1 MVMEKPTLVIMK
13 FIQIL
18 EELKTINK
26 SIQEINS
33 KIDDL
38 DRNGKPISI
47 LWGMLKS
54 FVIGILIVGPVI
66 AIVIILIQ
74 IIGNW
79 TFN

>member
-1 MVMEKPTLVIMK
+1 MEKNTEQ
-13 FIQIL
+13 QIL

-26 SIQEINS
+26 SIQEMNS

-38 DRNGKPISI
+38 NRDGKPISI
-47 LWGMLKS
+47 LWHMLKS

>member
-1 MVMEKPTLVIMK
+1 MEKNTEQ
-13 FIQIL
+13 QIL

-38 DRNGKPISI
+38 DRDGKPISI
-47 LWGMLKS
+47 LWDMLKS

>member
-1 MVMEKPTLVIMK
+1 MEKNTEQ
-13 FIQIL
+13 QIL

-38 DRNGKPISI
+38 DRDGKPISI